1 MAWFPL
7 MIQIELWK
15 EACEANQLSALLSV
29 FFLQIHN
36 WFTASLSEKALFTFV
51 TNWDQAIFPLVLS
64 FWCVAPES
72 RIMYNIDI
80 ENDKHVRRYPR
91 YCLLHFVKNR
101 RFCSQQTKQEYTK
114 EHKGTYLQIYIYK
127 LITNILSYLPG
138 PITIISI
145 AAKVPIQAPIGVVL
159 RNSSLPSLDVKSDN
173 FLMLR
178 VRIY

>member
-127 LITNILSYLPG
+127 LITNILSGKALFTRADHDHQYCG
-138 PITIISI
+138 
-145 AAKVPIQAPIGVVL
+145 K
-159 RNSSLPSLDVKSDN
+159 SSHPSSDWCG
-173 FLMLR
+173 FEEQQPPKPWCKEW
-178 VRIY
+178 